1 MASHA
6 AATGPSPA
14 PSDVPQGASRA
25 SQTAAEPVA
34 MTHRQIMEALTG
46 LLAAFFTAIL
56 SSTIVANALPT
67 IMSELKGTQTDFA
80 WVITAALLANAATT
94 PIWGKLADL
103 FNKKVLVQLSIV
115 IFVAGSVMA
124 GLSETIPL
132 LLTARVIQGIAMG
145 GLTALAQAIIGSM
158 IPPRDRGK
166 YSGYMGGVMA
176 VGTAGGPLLGGFI
189 VDSPLGWRWTFFVCV
204 PLAVVALILLQVTL
218 KIQHVKRPAKID
230 WLGSIL
236 LTSGVS
242 LLLIWVSF
250 AGNPDYYDWW
260 SWQTVAM
267 VGGGVVL
274 LGLLVL
280 VESKVA
286 QPIIPL
292 KIISERTT
300 ALAILASVAVGV
312 GMFGS
317 STFLGQYFQV
327 ARGATP
333 TEAGLLTL
341 PMIAGNLIGSVASG
355 MLISRTGKW
364 KRYLVAGAILLIGGL
379 GLAGTM
385 DHTTDL
391 WMTGIYT
398 AILGV
403 GLGLLMQNL
412 VLAVQNTV
420 QAKDIGTASASVA
433 FFRSV
438 GGAIG
443 VSVLGAVLGNRVKE
457 LVVEGLASA
466 GIQVPAGSAG
476 ASMDLKDMPAP
487 IRDIMRAAY
496 GDAIAEV
503 FLISAVV
510 GLVALVAILFIKERP
525 LRRTVDVRP
534 EPAEL
539 AGDAPDAGMA
549 AMAGA
554 TAPALGNTGYTRTTG
569 NDAAEAAPLRRNR
582 HRGPGPGIH
591 RGAQPGAR
599 RIPLPGCRPPAD
611 PDLGGRGPAR
621 GRRRRTC
628 AAPDPAAARGA
639 AAAAGGRA
647 ARRARAGR
655 RAACDRRRTGPGCRG
670 AHGPAPAARQAAQD
684 AARGCRLHRHPR
696 PAPDRVAPAHSTGPQ
711 RLRGRPEGRLRG
723 LRAARRLRG
732 RPQRPP
738 PKYTVWMIFSSRVP
752 PGRGIS

>member
-1 MASHA
+1 MATAAPQHPQAVDA
-6 AATGPSPA
+6 AAKAAA
-14 PSDVPQGASRA
+14 P
-25 SQTAAEPVA
+25 

-103 FNKKVLVQLSIV
+103 FDKKLLVQLSII

-166 YSGYMGGVMA
+166 YSGYMGAVMA

-204 PLAVVALILLQVTL
+204 PLAVVALILLQITL
-218 KIQHVKRPAKID
+218 KIEHIKRPAKID

-250 AGNPDYYDWW
+250 AGNPEYYDWV
-260 SWQTVAM
+260 SWQSALM
-267 VGGGVVL
+267 VGGGVAL
-274 LGLLVL
+274 LALLVF
-280 VESKVA
+280 VETKVA

-300 ALAILASVAVGV
+300 ALAIVASVAVGIA
-312 GMFGS
+312 MFGS

-355 MLISRTGKW
+355 ILISRFGKW
-364 KRYLVAGAILLIGGL
+364 KRFLIAGSVLLIGGL
-379 GLAGTM
+379 AFAGTM
-385 DHTTDL
+385 DHTTEL
-391 WMTGIYT
+391 WIVAIYT
-398 AILGV
+398 GV
-403 GLGLLMQNL
+403 FGLGLGMLMQNL

-443 VSVLGAVLGNRVKE
+443 VSVLGAIMSNHVKD
-457 LVVEGLASA
+457 LAVEGMAAA
-466 GIQVPAGSAG
+466 GIPVQGGASG
-476 ASMDLKDMPAP
+476 ASMDLADMPAP
-487 IRDIMRAAY
+487 IADIMRAAY
-496 GDAIAEV
+496 GDATAQI
-503 FLISAVV
+503 FLISAIISV
-510 GLVALVAILFIKERP
+510 VALLAVLFIKERP
-525 LRRTVDVRP
+525 LRRTVDAAPEKELVATASGEAGMSLDTASMDAVKAGDRVKTDDAASPVGARRPLPGTGREVRP
-534 EPAEL
+534 EDSGSDLDLEFARILTQERPSATADVKEVQEQLTRTQYVLAEQQLQLSRANVELQARLRDQQTIAEQQTRTAEEL
-539 AGDAPDAGMA
+539 AAIRKELKRERRQQERMA
-549 AMAGA
+549 LLLLQGV
-554 TAPALGNTGYTRTTG
+554 
-569 NDAAEAAPLRRNR
+569 E
-582 HRGPGPGIH
+582 
-591 RGAQPGAR
+591 
-599 RIPLPGCRPPAD
+599 
-611 PDLGGRGPAR
+611 
-621 GRRRRTC
+621 
-628 AAPDPAAARGA
+628 
-639 AAAAGGRA
+639 
-647 ARRARAGR
+647 
-655 RAACDRRRTGPGCRG
+655 
-670 AHGPAPAARQAAQD
+670 ARQEHGKHA
-684 AARGCRLHRHPR
+684 G
-696 PAPDRVAPAHSTGPQ
+696 
-711 RLRGRPEGRLRG
+711 
-723 LRAARRLRG
+723 
-732 RPQRPP
+732 
-738 PKYTVWMIFSSRVP
+738 
-752 PGRGIS
+752 

>member
-6 AATGPSPA
+6 AATGTA
-14 PSDVPQGASRA
+14 PSRA
-25 SQTAAEPVA
+25 SAHQPQAA

-103 FNKKVLVQLSIV
+103 FDKKLLVQLSIV

-132 LLTARVIQGIAMG
+132 LLTARVVQGIAMG

-166 YSGYMGGVMA
+166 YSGYMGAVMA

-204 PLAVVALILLQVTL
+204 PLAVVALILLQITL
-218 KIQHVKRPAKID
+218 KIPHIKRPAKID

-260 SWQTVAM
+260 SWQSGLM
-267 VGGGVVL
+267 VGGGVL
-274 LGLLVL
+274 LLALLVF

-312 GMFGS
+312 AMFGS

-327 ARGATP
+327 ARGASP

-341 PMIAGNLIGSVASG
+341 PMIAGNLTGSVVSG
-355 MLISRTGKW
+355 LLISRTGMW
-364 KRYLVAGAILLIGGL
+364 KRYLIAGSILLIGGL
-379 GLAGTM
+379 GLGGTM
-385 DHTTDL
+385 DHTTEL
-391 WMTGIYT
+391 WQAGIFT
-398 AILGV
+398 AVL
-403 GLGLLMQNL
+403 GLGLGMLMQNL

-420 QAKDIGTASASVA
+420 SARDIGTASASVA

-443 VSVLGAVLGNRVKE
+443 VSVLGAILGNRVKE
-457 LVVEGLASA
+457 LAAQGFAEA
-466 GIQVPAGSAG
+466 GIRVNGGSSG
-476 ASMDLKDMPAP
+476 ASLDLADMPAP
-487 IRDIMRAAY
+487 VRDIMRAAY
-496 GDAIAEV
+496 GDATAEI
-503 FLISAVV
+503 FLIAAGIAVV
-510 GLVALVAILFIKERP
+510 ALIAVLFIKEQP
-525 LRRTVDVRP
+525 LRRTVDIRP
-534 EPAEL
+534 ETAGSDQAVPAGGAVTVEGAFPSNGAVPADDDLDREFVEVLNRQLADEATNLGNPRL
-539 AGDAPDAGMA
+539 AGPRGSGRPA
-549 AMAGA
+549 AVPELRPLDEPPARARTMLADMRTKPEDMVPLIQETQKLLAEQQLQLA
-554 TAPALGNTGYTRTTG
+554 TALNSVVQQAEQQRII
-569 NDAAEAAPLRRNR
+569 AAEQARVSEQLTSLRKQLAKERKLQR
-582 HRGPGPGIH
+582 
-591 RGAQPGAR
+591 
-599 RIPLPGCRPPAD
+599 
-611 PDLGGRGPAR
+611 
-621 GRRRRTC
+621 
-628 AAPDPAAARGA
+628 AAAHYIA
-639 AAAAGGRA
+639 S
-647 ARRARAGR
+647 
-655 RAACDRRRTGPGCRG
+655 
-670 AHGPAPAARQAAQD
+670 HGKR
-684 AARGCRLHRHPR
+684 
-696 PAPDRVAPAHSTGPQ
+696 
-711 RLRGRPEGRLRG
+711 
-723 LRAARRLRG
+723 
-732 RPQRPP
+732 
-738 PKYTVWMIFSSRVP
+738 SSE
-752 PGRGIS
+752 

>member
-6 AATGPSPA
+6 TATGPSRAMSTTPQQSSPSSAQAPQPA
-14 PSDVPQGASRA
+14 MS
-25 SQTAAEPVA
+25 
-34 MTHRQIMEALTG
+34 HRQIMEALTG
-46 LLAAFFTAIL
+46 LLAAFFTAII

-103 FNKKVLVQLSIV
+103 FDKKLLVQLSIV

-132 LLTARVIQGIAMG
+132 LLTARVIQGVAMG
-145 GLTALAQAIIGSM
+145 GLTALAQAIIGSI

-204 PLAVVALILLQVTL
+204 PLAVIALILLQITL
-218 KIQHVKRPAKID
+218 KLPHVKRHAKID

-250 AGNPDYYDWW
+250 AGNPEYYDWW
-260 SWQTVAM
+260 SWQTAAM
-267 VGGGVVL
+267 VGGGVL
-274 LGLLVL
+274 LLALLVV
-280 VESKVA
+280 VESRVE
-286 QPIIPL
+286 QPVIPL

-317 STFLGQYFQV
+317 SAFLGQYFQV

-341 PMIAGNLIGSVASG
+341 PMIAGNLIGSVLSG
-355 MLISRTGKW
+355 QLISRTGKW
-364 KRYLVAGAILLIGGL
+364 KRYLVAGSILLIGGL
-379 GLAGTM
+379 GLAGSI
-385 DHTTDL
+385 DHTTEL
-391 WMTGIYT
+391 WLTGLYT
-398 AILGV
+398 AILGL

-420 QAKDIGTASASVA
+420 RATDIGTASASVA

-443 VSVLGAVLGNRVKE
+443 VSVLGAVLANRVKE
-457 LVVEGLASA
+457 LAAEGLAAA
-466 GIQVPAGSAG
+466 GIPAAGGSAG
-476 ASMDLKDMPAP
+476 ASMDLQDMPAP

-496 GDAIAEV
+496 GDATAEI

-510 GLVALVAILFIKERP
+510 GIIALVAILFIKEQP
-525 LRRTVDVRP
+525 LRRTVDIVP
-534 EPAEL
+534 
-539 AGDAPDAGMA
+539 
-549 AMAGA
+549 GA
-554 TAPALGNTGYTRTTG
+554 APAASGSPSPARNGDGGL
-569 NDAAEAAPLRRNR
+569 APAGGSGVVDLDREFIEVLSRQR
-582 HRGPGPGIH
+582 AHESRFPD
-591 RGAQPGAR
+591 GAR
-599 RIPLPGCRPPAD
+599 RERTMVADRRSESDDVVPLLVQTQLLLAEQQLQLAEALRAVHEQTAEQREIAAEQSRISGE
-611 PDLGGRGPAR
+611 LTTL
-621 GRRRRTC
+621 RRRLAKERKLQR
-628 AAPDPAAARGA
+628 AAADYIA
-639 AAAAGGRA
+639 THGR
-647 ARRARAGR
+647 
-655 RAACDRRRTGPGCRG
+655 
-670 AHGPAPAARQAAQD
+670 
-684 AARGCRLHRHPR
+684 HR
-696 PAPDRVAPAHSTGPQ
+696 S
-711 RLRGRPEGRLRG
+711 E
-723 LRAARRLRG
+723 
-732 RPQRPP
+732 
-738 PKYTVWMIFSSRVP
+738 
-752 PGRGIS
+752 

>member
-1 MASHA
+1 MANVTA
-6 AATGPSPA
+6 AADQEQERQRQRSAKQESRQSKRHEPGA
-14 PSDVPQGASRA
+14 P
-25 SQTAAEPVA
+25 
-34 MTHRQIMEALTG
+34 MNHRQIMEALTG

-204 PLAVVALILLQVTL
+204 PLAVVALILL
-218 KIQHVKRPAKID
+218 
-230 WLGSIL
+230 
-236 LTSGVS
+236 
-242 LLLIWVSF
+242 LIWVSF

-267 VGGGVVL
+267 VGGGIVL

-364 KRYLVAGAILLIGGL
+364 KRFLIGGTVLLIGGL
-379 GLAGTM
+379 GLAGSM

-496 GDAIAEV
+496 GDAIAAV

-554 TAPALGNTGYTRTTG
+554 TAPAPGNTGYTGTTG
-569 NDAAEAAPLRRNR
+569 NDAVGAAP
-582 HRGPGPGIH
+582 
-591 RGAQPGAR
+591 
-599 RIPLPGCRPPAD
+599 
-611 PDLGGRGPAR
+611 
-621 GRRRRTC
+621 
-628 AAPDPAAARGA
+628 
-639 AAAAGGRA
+639 
-647 ARRARAGR
+647 
-655 RAACDRRRTGPGCRG
+655 
-670 AHGPAPAARQAAQD
+670 
-684 AARGCRLHRHPR
+684 
-696 PAPDRVAPAHSTGPQ
+696 S
-711 RLRGRPEGRLRG
+711 
-723 LRAARRLRG
+723 
-732 RPQRPP
+732 
-738 PKYTVWMIFSSRVP
+738 
-752 PGRGIS
+752 

>member
-1 MASHA
+1 MDKKP
-6 AATGPSPA
+6 GA
-14 PSDVPQGASRA
+14 PRA
-25 SQTAAEPVA
+25 SQPAGEPTE

-260 SWQTVAM
+260 SWQTVVM
-267 VGGGVVL
+267 VGGGVAL
-274 LGLLVL
+274 LALLVL

-292 KIISERTT
+292 NIISERTT

-317 STFLGQYFQV
+317 STFLGQYYQV
-327 ARGATP
+327 ARGASP

-355 MLISRTGKW
+355 LLISRTGKW
-364 KRYLVAGAILLIGGL
+364 KRYLVAGAVLLIGGL
-379 GLAGTM
+379 GMAGSM
-385 DHTTDL
+385 DHTTEL

-433 FFRSV
+433 FFRAV

-443 VSVLGAVLGNRVKE
+443 VSVLGAVLANRVKA
-457 LVVEGLASA
+457 LVIEKLAASGA
-466 GIQVPAGSAG
+466 QAPAGSSA
-476 ASMDLKDMPAP
+476 ATMDLNDMPAP
-487 IRDIMRAAY
+487 LREIMRAAY

-503 FLISAVV
+503 FLISAIV
-510 GLVALVAILFIKERP
+510 GLVALVAVLLIKERP
-525 LRRTVDVRP
+525 LRRTVDIRP
-534 EPAEL
+534 EPAENGGNL
-539 AGDAPDAGMA
+539 AFETTPAAGRVPASSAGTAGVGAATAAPSAAGTGVSSGTGTVDLDLEFLEVLSRQHAESHGPDAA
-549 AMAGA
+549 
-554 TAPALGNTGYTRTTG
+554 R
-569 NDAAEAAPLRRNR
+569 AEAGVSS
-582 HRGPGPGIH
+582 GPGESDGH
-591 RGAQPGAR
+591 RAVEREGAR
-599 RIPLPGCRPPAD
+599 QRSRTLVAADRPDVAD
-611 PDLGGRGPAR
+611 VVPVLLQTQQLLAQQQLQLV
-621 GRRRRTC
+621 
-628 AAPDPAAARGA
+628 AAI
-639 AAAAGGRA
+639 RA
-647 ARRARAGR
+647 VNE
-655 RAACDRRRTGPGCRG
+655 
-670 AHGPAPAARQAAQD
+670 QAAQQREI
-684 AARGCRLHRHPR
+684 AAQQACTAEELTALGRQL
-696 PAPDRVAPAHSTGPQ
+696 AKQ
-711 RLRGRPEGRLRG
+711 RKLQ
-723 LRAARRLRG
+723 RAAADYLATHG
-732 RPQRPP
+732 RHR
-738 PKYTVWMIFSSRVP
+738 TE
-752 PGRGIS
+752 

>member
-6 AATGPSPA
+6 TATGPSRAQSKTPPQSSPQPSAPA
-14 PSDVPQGASRA
+14 PQ
-25 SQTAAEPVA
+25 AA
-34 MTHRQIMEALTG
+34 MSHRQIMEALTG
-46 LLAAFFTAIL
+46 LLAAFFTAII

-103 FNKKVLVQLSIV
+103 FDKKVLVQLSIV

-132 LLTARVIQGIAMG
+132 LLTARVIQGVAMG
-145 GLTALAQAIIGSM
+145 GLTALAQAIIGSI

-204 PLAVVALILLQVTL
+204 PLAVIALILLQITL
-218 KIQHVKRPAKID
+218 KLPHVKRHAKID

-260 SWQTVAM
+260 SWQTAAM
-267 VGGGVVL
+267 VGGGVL
-274 LGLLVL
+274 LLALLVV
-280 VESKVA
+280 VESRVE

-317 STFLGQYFQV
+317 SAFLGQYFQV

-341 PMIAGNLIGSVASG
+341 PMIAGNLIGSVLSG
-355 MLISRTGKW
+355 QLISRTGKW
-364 KRYLVAGAILLIGGL
+364 KRYLIAGSVLLIGGL
-379 GLAGTM
+379 GLAGTI
-385 DHTTDL
+385 DHTTEL
-391 WMTGIYT
+391 WLTGLYT
-398 AILGV
+398 AVLGL

-420 QAKDIGTASASVA
+420 RATDIGTASASVA

-443 VSVLGAVLGNRVKE
+443 VSVLGAVLANRVKE
-457 LVVEGLASA
+457 LAAEGLAAA
-466 GIQVPAGSAG
+466 GIPVTGGSAG
-476 ASMDLKDMPAP
+476 ASMDLQDMPAP

-496 GDAIAEV
+496 GDATAEI
-503 FLISAVV
+503 FLISAAI
-510 GLVALVAILFIKERP
+510 GIIALVAILFIKEQP
-525 LRRTVDVRP
+525 LRRTVDIV
-534 EPAEL
+534 PA
-539 AGDAPDAGMA
+539 
-549 AMAGA
+549 A
-554 TAPALGNTGYTRTTG
+554 TA
-569 NDAAEAAPLRRNR
+569 
-582 HRGPGPGIH
+582 
-591 RGAQPGAR
+591 
-599 RIPLPGCRPPAD
+599 
-611 PDLGGRGPAR
+611 
-621 GRRRRTC
+621 
-628 AAPDPAAARGA
+628 
-639 AAAAGGRA
+639 AGTEG
-647 ARRARAGR
+647 
-655 RAACDRRRTGPGCRG
+655 TN
-670 AHGPAPAARQAAQD
+670 APAAGAEPGTAGGSGIVDLDREFIEVLSRQRAHESRFPD
-684 AARGCRLHRHPR
+684 AARMDRDAAGDEHGARGGDTPAAGREGSRARSRTMVADPR
-696 PAPDRVAPAHSTGPQ
+696 PEAADVVPLLLQTQQLLAEQQLQLAEALQAVHEQSAEQ
-711 RLRGRPEGRLRG
+711 REIAAEQSRISEQLTTLRRQLAKERKLQ
-723 LRAARRLRG
+723 RAAADYIATHG
-732 RPQRPP
+732 RQRNE
-738 PKYTVWMIFSSRVP
+738 
-752 PGRGIS
+752 

>member
-1 MASHA
+1 MA
-6 AATGPSPA
+6 TPA
-14 PSDVPQGASRA
+14 VQNSQAVDASVSRA
-25 SQTAAEPVA
+25 SEP

-103 FNKKVLVQLSIV
+103 FDKKLLVQLSII

-132 LLTARVIQGIAMG
+132 LLTARVIQGVAMG

-166 YSGYMGGVMA
+166 YSGYMGAVMA

-218 KIQHVKRPAKID
+218 KIQHIKRPAKID

-250 AGNPDYYDWW
+250 AGNPDYYDWF
-260 SWQTVAM
+260 SWQSALM
-267 VGGGVVL
+267 VGGGVAL
-274 LGLLVL
+274 LALLVL
-280 VESKVA
+280 VETKVPE
-286 QPIIPL
+286 PIIPL

-300 ALAILASVAVGV
+300 ALAIVASVAVGIA
-312 GMFGS
+312 MFGS

-355 MLISRTGKW
+355 ILISRFGKW
-364 KRYLVAGAILLIGGL
+364 KRFLIAGSVLLIGGL
-379 GLAGTM
+379 AFAGTM
-385 DHTTDL
+385 DHTTEL
-391 WMTGIYT
+391 WIVAIYT
-398 AILGV
+398 GV
-403 GLGLLMQNL
+403 FGLGLGMLMQNL

-443 VSVLGAVLGNRVKE
+443 VSVLGAIMSNHVKD
-457 LVVEGLASA
+457 LAVEGMAAA
-466 GIQVPAGSAG
+466 GIPAQGGASG
-476 ASMDLKDMPAP
+476 ASMDLADMPAP
-487 IRDIMRAAY
+487 IAGIMRAAY
-496 GDAIAEV
+496 GDATAQI
-503 FLISAVV
+503 FLISAIISV
-510 GLVALVAILFIKERP
+510 VALLAVLFIKERP
-525 LRRTVDVRP
+525 LRRTVDAAP
-534 EPAEL
+534 EKEL
-539 AGDAPDAGMA
+539 MATASGDAGMSLD
-549 AMAGA
+549 
-554 TAPALGNTGYTRTTG
+554 TASM
-569 NDAAEAAPLRRNR
+569 DAVKASD
-582 HRGPGPGIH
+582 G
-591 RGAQPGAR
+591 
-599 RIPLPGCRPPAD
+599 
-611 PDLGGRGPAR
+611 
-621 GRRRRTC
+621 
-628 AAPDPAAARGA
+628 
-639 AAAAGGRA
+639 
-647 ARRARAGR
+647 
-655 RAACDRRRTGPGCRG
+655 G
-670 AHGPAPAARQAAQD
+670 AHGLGADAAVPRGFRQFSGAARQVPV
-684 AARGCRLHRHPR
+684 GER
-696 PAPDRVAPAHSTGPQ
+696 PASNAESGSDLDLEFARILTQERPQ
-711 RLRGRPEGRLRG
+711 GTADVKEVQEQLSRTQYVLAEQQLQLSRANVELQARLREQQTIAEQQAHTAEEL
-723 LRAARRLRG
+723 AAIRKELKRERRQQERMALLLLQGVEARSDHG
-732 RPQRPP
+732 
-738 PKYTVWMIFSSRVP
+738 KHA
-752 PGRGIS
+752 G

>member
-1 MASHA
+1 MTEIDTSYEQRLVDSLRARDESAFAELVDRHTPMMLRVARGYVASAEVAEDVVQETWIAVLQGIDRFEGRSTLRTWLFRILVNIAKKRGVRDRHDSDAELAAFTGSPTVDPGRFLPRTRQKPYGNSPNPSNIQPGQRRPDPAPRTTRSRSMASLA
-6 AATGPSPA
+6 APASPSTQQKLPPSPPPLPRSGSA
-14 PSDVPQGASRA
+14 PDPQ
-25 SQTAAEPVA
+25 PA
-34 MTHRQIMEALTG
+34 MSHRQIMEALTG

-103 FNKKVLVQLSIV
+103 FDKKLLVQLSIV
-115 IFVAGSVMA
+115 VFVAGSVMA

-132 LLTARVIQGIAMG
+132 LLTARVIQGVAMG

-204 PLAVVALILLQVTL
+204 PLAVVALILLQITL
-218 KIQHVKRPAKID
+218 KIPHVKRPAKID

-260 SWQTVAM
+260 SWQSGLM
-267 VGGGVVL
+267 VGGGVL
-274 LGLLVL
+274 LLALLVL
-280 VESKVA
+280 VESKVE

-312 GMFGS
+312 AMFGS

-341 PMIAGNLIGSVASG
+341 PMIAGNLIGSVVSG
-355 MLISRTGKW
+355 QLISRTGKW
-364 KRYLVAGAILLIGGL
+364 KRYLVAGSILLIAGL
-379 GLAGTM
+379 GLAGTV
-385 DHTTDL
+385 DHTTEL
-391 WMTGIYT
+391 WLTGIYT
-398 AILGV
+398 AVL
-403 GLGLLMQNL
+403 GLGLGMLMQNL

-420 QAKDIGTASASVA
+420 KATDIGTASASVA

-443 VSVLGAVLGNRVKE
+443 VSVLGAVLGSRVTQ
-457 LVVEGLASA
+457 LANEGLAA
-466 GIQVPAGSAG
+466 ANIPVQGDGTG
-476 ASMDLKDMPAP
+476 ASMDLVDLPEP

-496 GDAIAEV
+496 GDATAQV
-503 FLISAVV
+503 FLISAVIA
-510 GLVALVAILFIKERP
+510 LAALVAVLLIREKP
-525 LRRTVDVRP
+525 LRRTVDIRP
-534 EPAEL
+534 EAE
-539 AGDAPDAGMA
+539 
-549 AMAGA
+549 
-554 TAPALGNTGYTRTTG
+554 TR
-569 NDAAEAAPLRRNR
+569 R
-582 HRGPGPGIH
+582 
-591 RGAQPGAR
+591 
-599 RIPLPGCRPPAD
+599 
-611 PDLGGRGPAR
+611 
-621 GRRRRTC
+621 
-628 AAPDPAAARGA
+628 
-639 AAAAGGRA
+639 
-647 ARRARAGR
+647 
-655 RAACDRRRTGPGCRG
+655 
-670 AHGPAPAARQAAQD
+670 
-684 AARGCRLHRHPR
+684 
-696 PAPDRVAPAHSTGPQ
+696 
-711 RLRGRPEGRLRG
+711 
-723 LRAARRLRG
+723 
-732 RPQRPP
+732 
-738 PKYTVWMIFSSRVP
+738 
-752 PGRGIS
+752 

>member
-1 MASHA
+1 MS
-6 AATGPSPA
+6 
-14 PSDVPQGASRA
+14 
-25 SQTAAEPVA
+25 
-34 MTHRQIMEALTG
+34 HRQIMEALTG

-103 FNKKVLVQLSIV
+103 FDKKLLVQISIV
-115 IFVAGSVMA
+115 VFVAGSVMA

-132 LLTARVIQGIAMG
+132 LLTARVIQGVAMG

-204 PLAVVALILLQVTL
+204 PLAVVALILLQITL
-218 KIQHVKRPAKID
+218 KIPHIKRPAKID

-260 SWQTVAM
+260 SWQSALM
-267 VGGGVVL
+267 VGGGVL
-274 LGLLVL
+274 LLALLVL
-280 VESKVA
+280 VESKVE

-312 GMFGS
+312 AMFGS

-341 PMIAGNLIGSVASG
+341 PMIAGNLIGSVVSG
-355 MLISRTGKW
+355 QLISRTGKW
-364 KRYLVAGAILLIGGL
+364 KRYLVAGSALLIIGL
-379 GLAGTM
+379 GLAGTV
-385 DHTTDL
+385 DHTTEL
-391 WMTGIYT
+391 WLTGVYT
-398 AILGV
+398 AILGL
-403 GLGLLMQNL
+403 GLGMVMQNL

-420 QAKDIGTASASVA
+420 KATDIGTASASVA

-443 VSVLGAVLGNRVKE
+443 VSVLGAILGTRVTQ
-457 LVVEGLASA
+457 LANEGLAA
-466 GIQVPAGSAG
+466 ANIPVQGGGG
-476 ASMDLKDMPAP
+476 ASMDLVDLPEP
-487 IRDIMRAAY
+487 VREIMRAAY
-496 GDAIAEV
+496 GDATAQI
-503 FLISAVV
+503 FLISAIIGV
-510 GLVALVAILFIKERP
+510 VALVAVLFIKEKP
-525 LRRTVDVRP
+525 LRRTVDIRP
-534 EPAEL
+534 EADTAEPPASAAAARTASVPEL
-539 AGDAPDAGMA
+539 QTPARTTAVPAVRTTAAPAARTTAVPAPAAPAPDADVDDID
-549 AMAGA
+549 
-554 TAPALGNTGYTRTTG
+554 R
-569 NDAAEAAPLRRNR
+569 EFVEVLRRQRNSEA
-582 HRGPGPGIH
+582 GS
-591 RGAQPGAR
+591 
-599 RIPLPGCRPPAD
+599 
-611 PDLGGRGPAR
+611 
-621 GRRRRTC
+621 
-628 AAPDPAAARGA
+628 A
-639 AAAAGGRA
+639 AAAAEMVPMIQETQKLLAEQQLQLSAALSAVHQQAAVQQEIAAEQAKAASMLKAIAKELGKERKLQKAAAHYLAVGGK
-647 ARRARAGR
+647 
-655 RAACDRRRTGPGCRG
+655 
-670 AHGPAPAARQAAQD
+670 HQGPADGTQVD
-684 AARGCRLHRHPR
+684 
-696 PAPDRVAPAHSTGPQ
+696 
-711 RLRGRPEGRLRG
+711 
-723 LRAARRLRG
+723 
-732 RPQRPP
+732 
-738 PKYTVWMIFSSRVP
+738 
-752 PGRGIS
+752 

>member
-6 AATGPSPA
+6 TATGPSRALSTASPQSSAGA
-14 PSDVPQGASRA
+14 PQA
-25 SQTAAEPVA
+25 A

-46 LLAAFFTAIL
+46 LLAAFFTAII

-103 FNKKVLVQLSIV
+103 FNKKLLVQLSIV

-145 GLTALAQAIIGSM
+145 GLTALAQAIIGSI

-204 PLAVVALILLQVTL
+204 PLAIVALILLQITL
-218 KIQHVKRPAKID
+218 KLPHVKRPAKID

-250 AGNPDYYDWW
+250 AGNPDYYDWL
-260 SWQTVAM
+260 SWQTAAM
-267 VGGGVVL
+267 VGGGVL
-274 LGLLVL
+274 LLALLVV
-280 VESKVA
+280 VESRVE

-317 STFLGQYFQV
+317 SAFLGQYFQV

-341 PMIAGNLIGSVASG
+341 PMIAGNLIGSVLSG
-355 MLISRTGKW
+355 QLISRTGKW
-364 KRYLVAGAILLIGGL
+364 KRYLVAGSILLIGGL
-379 GLAGTM
+379 GLAGTI
-385 DHTTDL
+385 DHTTEL
-391 WMTGIYT
+391 WLTGVYT
-398 AILGV
+398 AVLGL

-420 QAKDIGTASASVA
+420 RATDIGTASASVA

-443 VSVLGAVLGNRVKE
+443 VSVLGAVLANRVKE
-457 LVVEGLASA
+457 LAAEGLAAA
-466 GIQVPAGSAG
+466 GIPVTGGSTG
-476 ASMDLKDMPAP
+476 ARMDLQDMPAP

-496 GDAIAEV
+496 GDATAEI
-503 FLISAVV
+503 FLISAVI
-510 GLVALVAILFIKERP
+510 GIIALVAVLCIKEKP
-525 LRRTVDVRP
+525 LRRTVDIVP
-534 EPAEL
+534 EPAAANDAGPATADGSAVPAAGSGVVDLDREFIEVLSRQRAHESRFPEAAREDRRAVREEHWNGDGDTRAAGREGTRARSRTLVADSRPEAADVVPLLLQTQQLLAEQQLQLAEALRAVHEQSAEQREIAAGQGRISEEL
-539 AGDAPDAGMA
+539 A
-549 AMAGA
+549 
-554 TAPALGNTGYTRTTG
+554 T
-569 NDAAEAAPLRRNR
+569 LRRQLAKER
-582 HRGPGPGIH
+582 KLQR
-591 RGAQPGAR
+591 
-599 RIPLPGCRPPAD
+599 
-611 PDLGGRGPAR
+611 
-621 GRRRRTC
+621 
-628 AAPDPAAARGA
+628 AAADYIA
-639 AAAAGGRA
+639 THGRH
-647 ARRARAGR
+647 
-655 RAACDRRRTGPGCRG
+655 T
-670 AHGPAPAARQAAQD
+670 
-684 AARGCRLHRHPR
+684 
-696 PAPDRVAPAHSTGPQ
+696 S
-711 RLRGRPEGRLRG
+711 E
-723 LRAARRLRG
+723 
-732 RPQRPP
+732 
-738 PKYTVWMIFSSRVP
+738 
-752 PGRGIS
+752 

>member
-6 AATGPSPA
+6 AATGPETAPLKTAPLNAQSEIPQRAPRAPQAAAAPA
-14 PSDVPQGASRA
+14 
-25 SQTAAEPVA
+25 A

-260 SWQTVAM
+260 SWQSVAM
-267 VGGGVVL
+267 VGGGVLL

-280 VESKVA
+280 VESRVA

-292 KIISERTT
+292 NIIRERTT

-364 KRYLVAGAILLIGGL
+364 KRYLIAGAIALIGGL
-379 GLAGTM
+379 GLAGSM

-391 WMTGIYT
+391 WLTGIYT

-503 FLISAVV
+503 FLISAII

-534 EPAEL
+534 EPAEH
-539 AGDAPDAGMA
+539 AGDAG
-549 AMAGA
+549 
-554 TAPALGNTGYTRTTG
+554 
-569 NDAAEAAPLRRNR
+569 DAAADAAV
-582 HRGPGPGIH
+582 
-591 RGAQPGAR
+591 
-599 RIPLPGCRPPAD
+599 
-611 PDLGGRGPAR
+611 
-621 GRRRRTC
+621 
-628 AAPDPAAARGA
+628 
-639 AAAAGGRA
+639 AAAGGAAATALGDPLRNSPDDAAKAASTAGGTGIVDLDREFIEVLSRERA
-647 ARRARAGR
+647 ESRFP
-655 RAACDRRRTGPGCRG
+655 D
-670 AHGPAPAARQAAQD
+670 AARQRARTLLADDRPEAADVLPVLLETQRLLAEQQLQLADALGAVYEQAAQQRAI
-684 AARGCRLHRHPR
+684 AAEQARVAEELRALHR
-696 PAPDRVAPAHSTGPQ
+696 ALAKQ
-711 RLRGRPEGRLRG
+711 RKMQ
-723 LRAARRLRG
+723 RAAAEYIATHG
-732 RPQRPP
+732 RHR
-738 PKYTVWMIFSSRVP
+738 TE
-752 PGRGIS
+752 

>member
-1 MASHA
+1 MATPAVQNTKAADASVSSAANKA
-6 AATGPSPA
+6 AAP
-14 PSDVPQGASRA
+14 
-25 SQTAAEPVA
+25 

-103 FNKKVLVQLSIV
+103 FDKKLLVQLSII

-132 LLTARVIQGIAMG
+132 LLTARVIQGVAMG

-166 YSGYMGGVMA
+166 YSGYMGAVMA

-218 KIQHVKRPAKID
+218 KIEHIKRPAKID

-250 AGNPDYYDWW
+250 AGNPDYYDWF
-260 SWQTVAM
+260 SWQSALM
-267 VGGGVVL
+267 VGGGVAL
-274 LGLLVL
+274 LAVL
-280 VESKVA
+280 VFVETKVA

-300 ALAILASVAVGV
+300 ALAIVASVAVGIA
-312 GMFGS
+312 MFGS

-355 MLISRTGKW
+355 ILISRFGKW
-364 KRYLVAGAILLIGGL
+364 KRFLIAGSVLLIGGL
-379 GLAGTM
+379 AFAGTM
-385 DHTTDL
+385 DHTTEL
-391 WMTGIYT
+391 WIVAIYT
-398 AILGV
+398 GV
-403 GLGLLMQNL
+403 FGLGLGMLMQNL

-443 VSVLGAVLGNRVKE
+443 VSVLGAIMSTHVKD
-457 LVVEGLASA
+457 LAVEGMAAA
-466 GIQVPAGSAG
+466 GIPVQGGASG
-476 ASMDLKDMPAP
+476 ASMDLADMPAP
-487 IRDIMRAAY
+487 VAEIMRAAY
-496 GDAIAEV
+496 GDATAQI
-503 FLISAVV
+503 FLISAIISV
-510 GLVALVAILFIKERP
+510 VALLSVLFIKERP
-525 LRRTVDVRP
+525 LRRTVDAAP
-534 EPAEL
+534 EKEL
-539 AGDAPDAGMA
+539 IATASGDAGMSLD
-549 AMAGA
+549 
-554 TAPALGNTGYTRTTG
+554 TSSL
-569 NDAAEAAPLRRNR
+569 DAVKADDD
-582 HRGPGPGIH
+582 
-591 RGAQPGAR
+591 GAR
-599 RIPLPGCRPPAD
+599 RLGAHPPV
-611 PDLGGRGPAR
+611 PVGGRQGSAGDRQVPMGDRQVPNPESGSDLDLEFAR
-621 GRRRRTC
+621 ILTQERPHGTSDVKEVQEQLSRTQYVL
-628 AAPDPAAARGA
+628 AEQQLQLS
-639 AAAAGGRA
+639 RA
-647 ARRARAGR
+647 NVEL
-655 RAACDRRRTGPGCRG
+655 
-670 AHGPAPAARQAAQD
+670 QA
-684 AARGCRLHRHPR
+684 
-696 PAPDRVAPAHSTGPQ
+696 
-711 RLRGRPEGRLRG
+711 RLREQQTIAEQQAKTAEEL
-723 LRAARRLRG
+723 AAVRKELKRERRQQERMALLLLQGVEARSEHG
-732 RPQRPP
+732 
-738 PKYTVWMIFSSRVP
+738 KHA
-752 PGRGIS
+752 G

>member
-14 PSDVPQGASRA
+14 LSEIQPGAPRA
-25 SQTAAEPVA
+25 SQTAAEPAA

-103 FNKKVLVQLSIV
+103 FNKKILVQLSIV

-204 PLAVVALILLQVTL
+204 PLAVVALILLQITL

-260 SWQTVAM
+260 SWQSVAM
-267 VGGGVVL
+267 VGGGVLL

-280 VESKVA
+280 VESRVA

-364 KRYLVAGAILLIGGL
+364 KRYLIAGSILLVGGL
-379 GLAGTM
+379 GLAGSM

-391 WMTGIYT
+391 WLTGIYT
-398 AILGV
+398 AILGI

-457 LVVEGLASA
+457 LVVEGLATA
-466 GIQVPAGSAG
+466 GIQVPAGSTG

-503 FLISAVV
+503 FLISAII

-525 LRRTVDVRP
+525 LRRTVDIRP
-534 EPAEL
+534 ESAEN
-539 AGDAPDAGMA
+539 AGDAA
-549 AMAGA
+549 A
-554 TAPALGNTGYTRTTG
+554 
-569 NDAAEAAPLRRNR
+569 DAAV
-582 HRGPGPGIH
+582 
-591 RGAQPGAR
+591 
-599 RIPLPGCRPPAD
+599 
-611 PDLGGRGPAR
+611 
-621 GRRRRTC
+621 
-628 AAPDPAAARGA
+628 
-639 AAAAGGRA
+639 AAAGGASATALGNALRNTPHDAVKVASSAAGTAAGTVAGSGIVDLDREFIEVLSRERAESRFPDA
-647 ARRARAGR
+647 ARREAGL
-655 RAACDRRRTGPGCRG
+655 ASD
-670 AHGPAPAARQAAQD
+670 PAARPGEAGAERAAEREGARQRARTLVADDRPEAADVVPVLLQTQQLLAEQQLQLADALRAVYDQAAEQRAI
-684 AARGCRLHRHPR
+684 AAEQ
-696 PAPDRVAPAHSTGPQ
+696 ARVAEELTALRRHLAKQ
-711 RLRGRPEGRLRG
+711 RKMQ
-723 LRAARRLRG
+723 RAAADYIATHG
-732 RPQRPP
+732 RHR
-738 PKYTVWMIFSSRVP
+738 TE
-752 PGRGIS
+752 

>member
-6 AATGPSPA
+6 AAPASTATRPASSPPA
-14 PSDVPQGASRA
+14 PVTPPPAG
-25 SQTAAEPVA
+25 EPGQV
-34 MTHRQIMEALTG
+34 MSHRQIMEALTG

-115 IFVAGSVMA
+115 VFVAGSVMA

-132 LLTARVIQGIAMG
+132 LLTARVIQGVAMG

-204 PLAVVALILLQVTL
+204 PLAVVALILLQITL
-218 KIQHVKRPAKID
+218 KVPHVRRPAKID

-260 SWQTVAM
+260 SWESAAM
-267 VGGGVVL
+267 VGGGVLL

-280 VESKVA
+280 VESKVQ

-312 GMFGS
+312 AMFGS

-341 PMIAGNLIGSVASG
+341 PMIAGNLIGSVVSG
-355 MLISRTGKW
+355 QLISRTGKW
-364 KRYLVAGAILLIGGL
+364 KRYLVAGSFLLIAGL
-379 GLAGTM
+379 GLTGTI
-385 DHTTDL
+385 DHTTEL
-391 WMTGIYT
+391 WGTGIYT
-398 AILGV
+398 AVL
-403 GLGLLMQNL
+403 GLGLGMVMQNL

-420 QAKDIGTASASVA
+420 KASDIGTASASVA

-443 VSVLGAVLGNRVKE
+443 VSVLGAILGSRVTQLAK
-457 LVVEGLASA
+457 EGLVAANIPVQGDAS
-466 GIQVPAGSAG
+466 G
-476 ASMDLKDMPAP
+476 ASMDLVDLPAP
-487 IRDIMRAAY
+487 IREIMRAAY
-496 GDAIAEV
+496 GDATAQI
-503 FLISAVV
+503 FLISAIIAV
-510 GLVALVAILFIKERP
+510 VALISVLFIKEKP
-525 LRRTVDVRP
+525 LRRTVDIRP
-534 EPAEL
+534 EA
-539 AGDAPDAGMA
+539 ASSPDA
-549 AMAGA
+549 
-554 TAPALGNTGYTRTTG
+554 
-569 NDAAEAAPLRRNR
+569 DAAGSGPSDVPEPLASAA
-582 HRGPGPGIH
+582 
-591 RGAQPGAR
+591 
-599 RIPLPGCRPPAD
+599 
-611 PDLGGRGPAR
+611 
-621 GRRRRTC
+621 
-628 AAPDPAAARGA
+628 
-639 AAAAGGRA
+639 
-647 ARRARAGR
+647 
-655 RAACDRRRTGPGCRG
+655 
-670 AHGPAPAARQAAQD
+670 APAARSA
-684 AARGCRLHRHPR
+684 
-696 PAPDRVAPAHSTGPQ
+696 
-711 RLRGRPEGRLRG
+711 GRPTTDPASTTDVDDIDREFVEVLRRQASNERRST
-723 LRAARRLRG
+723 LTSAEVVPLIMETQKLLAEQQLQLSAAMSAVHRQAEAQQVIADEQAKAASMLKAIAKELGKERKLQKAAAHYLAAG
-732 RPQRPP
+732 GKQHG
-738 PKYTVWMIFSSRVP
+738 TEDS
-752 PGRGIS
+752 GA

>member
-6 AATGPSPA
+6 TATGPSRALSTTPTPPPQHSA
-14 PSDVPQGASRA
+14 PQ
-25 SQTAAEPVA
+25 AA
-34 MTHRQIMEALTG
+34 MSHRQIMEALTG
-46 LLAAFFTAIL
+46 LLAAFFTAII

-103 FNKKVLVQLSIV
+103 FDKKVLVQLSIV

-132 LLTARVIQGIAMG
+132 LLTARVIQGVAMG
-145 GLTALAQAIIGSM
+145 GLTALAQAIIGSI

-204 PLAVVALILLQVTL
+204 PLAVIALILLQITL
-218 KIQHVKRPAKID
+218 KLPHVKRHAKID

-250 AGNPDYYDWW
+250 AGNPEYYDWW
-260 SWQTVAM
+260 SWQTAAM
-267 VGGGVVL
+267 VGGGVL
-274 LGLLVL
+274 LLALLVV
-280 VESKVA
+280 VESKVE

-317 STFLGQYFQV
+317 SAFLGQYFQV

-341 PMIAGNLIGSVASG
+341 PMIAGNLIGSVLSG
-355 MLISRTGKW
+355 QLISRTGKW
-364 KRYLVAGAILLIGGL
+364 KRYLVAGSILLIGGL
-379 GLAGTM
+379 GLAGTI
-385 DHTTDL
+385 DHTTEL
-391 WMTGIYT
+391 WLTGLYT
-398 AILGV
+398 AVLGL

-420 QAKDIGTASASVA
+420 RATDIGTASASVA

-443 VSVLGAVLGNRVKE
+443 VSVLGAVLANRVKE
-457 LVVEGLASA
+457 LATEGLAAA
-466 GIQVPAGSAG
+466 GIPAAGGSAG
-476 ASMDLKDMPAP
+476 ASMDLQDMPAP

-496 GDAIAEV
+496 GDATAEI
-503 FLISAVV
+503 FLISAVI
-510 GLVALVAILFIKERP
+510 GIIALVAVLCIKEQP
-525 LRRTVDVRP
+525 LRRTVDIVP
-534 EPAEL
+534 
-539 AGDAPDAGMA
+539 
-549 AMAGA
+549 
-554 TAPALGNTGYTRTTG
+554 
-569 NDAAEAAPLRRNR
+569 
-582 HRGPGPGIH
+582 
-591 RGAQPGAR
+591 
-599 RIPLPGCRPPAD
+599 
-611 PDLGGRGPAR
+611 
-621 GRRRRTC
+621 
-628 AAPDPAAARGA
+628 A
-639 AAAAGGRA
+639 AAAAGTEGGN
-647 ARRARAGR
+647 AGNGES
-655 RAACDRRRTGPGCRG
+655 AQATS
-670 AHGPAPAARQAAQD
+670 APAASADAGIVDLDREFIEVLSRQRAQESRFPD
-684 AARGCRLHRHPR
+684 AARQVRSAAREGHGLTDGRYPDGDVPSTEREGSRARSRTLVADPQPEASDVVPLLLQTQQLLAEQQLHL
-696 PAPDRVAPAHSTGPQ
+696 AEA
-711 RLRGRPEGRLRG
+711 
-723 LRAARRLRG
+723 LRAVHEQTAEQREIVAEQARISGELTTLRRQLAKERKLQRAAADYIATHG
-732 RPQRPP
+732 RHR
-738 PKYTVWMIFSSRVP
+738 SE
-752 PGRGIS
+752 

>member
-1 MASHA
+1 
-6 AATGPSPA
+6 
-14 PSDVPQGASRA
+14 
-25 SQTAAEPVA
+25 
-34 MTHRQIMEALTG
+34 
-46 LLAAFFTAIL
+46 
-56 SSTIVANALPT
+56 
-67 IMSELKGTQTDFA
+67 
-80 WVITAALLANAATT
+80 
-94 PIWGKLADL
+94 
-103 FNKKVLVQLSIV
+103 
-115 IFVAGSVMA
+115 
-124 GLSETIPL
+124 
-132 LLTARVIQGIAMG
+132 
-145 GLTALAQAIIGSM
+145 M

-189 VDSPLGWRWTFFVCV
+189 VDSALGWRWTFFVCV

-230 WLGSIL
+230 WLGSVL
-236 LTSGVS
+236 LTAGVS

-260 SWQTVAM
+260 SWQSVLM

-280 VESKVA
+280 VESRVA

-317 STFLGQYFQV
+317 STFLGQYYQV

-364 KRYLVAGAILLIGGL
+364 KRYLIAGAVLLIGGL
-379 GLAGTM
+379 GMAGTM

-391 WMTGIYT
+391 WLSGIYT
-398 AILGV
+398 AILGI

-443 VSVLGAVLGNRVKE
+443 VSVLGAVLGNRVKD
-457 LVVEGLASA
+457 LAVQGLADA

-476 ASMDLKDMPAP
+476 ASMDLKDMPAQ

-503 FLISAVV
+503 FLISAII
-510 GLVALVAILFIKERP
+510 GLVALAAILFIKERP
-525 LRRTVDVRP
+525 LRRTVDIRP
-534 EPAEL
+534 ESADN
-539 AGDAPDAGMA
+539 AGDPATA
-549 AMAGA
+549 AAAGA
-554 TAPALGNTGYTRTTG
+554 AAAGLGHTG
-569 NDAAEAAPLRRNR
+569 NDAVKAASPTTGTGIVDLDREFIEVLSRARTESRFPDAARREADRAADPDSRSGDAVGDRAAAGEATRQRARTLVSEGRPEAADVVPLLVQTQQLLAKQQLQLAEALRNVYEQAAEQRAVAAEQARIAEELTALRRQLAKQRKMQRSAAHYIATHGR
-582 HRGPGPGIH
+582 HRG
-591 RGAQPGAR
+591 
-599 RIPLPGCRPPAD
+599 
-611 PDLGGRGPAR
+611 
-621 GRRRRTC
+621 
-628 AAPDPAAARGA
+628 
-639 AAAAGGRA
+639 
-647 ARRARAGR
+647 
-655 RAACDRRRTGPGCRG
+655 
-670 AHGPAPAARQAAQD
+670 
-684 AARGCRLHRHPR
+684 
-696 PAPDRVAPAHSTGPQ
+696 
-711 RLRGRPEGRLRG
+711 E
-723 LRAARRLRG
+723 
-732 RPQRPP
+732 
-738 PKYTVWMIFSSRVP
+738 
-752 PGRGIS
+752 

>member
-1 MASHA
+1 MAKPSTQAPGAGQASASGA
-6 AATGPSPA
+6 AAP
-14 PSDVPQGASRA
+14 
-25 SQTAAEPVA
+25 

-67 IMSELKGTQTDFA
+67 IMSELHGTQTDFA

-103 FNKKVLVQLSIV
+103 FDKKLLVQLSII

-132 LLTARVIQGIAMG
+132 LLTARVIQGVAMG

-166 YSGYMGGVMA
+166 YSGYMGAVMA

-204 PLAVVALILLQVTL
+204 PLAVVALILLQITL
-218 KIQHVKRPAKID
+218 KIQHIKRPAKID

-250 AGNPDYYDWW
+250 AGDPEYYDWV
-260 SWQTVAM
+260 SWQSALM

-274 LGLLVL
+274 LALLVF
-280 VESKVA
+280 VEGKVQ

-300 ALAILASVAVGV
+300 ALAILASVSVGIA
-312 GMFGS
+312 MFGS

-355 MLISRTGKW
+355 ILISRFGKW
-364 KRYLVAGAILLIGGL
+364 KRFLIAGSVLLIGGL
-379 GLAGTM
+379 AFAGTM
-385 DHTTDL
+385 DHTTEL
-391 WMTGIYT
+391 WLVAIYT
-398 AILGV
+398 AV
-403 GLGLLMQNL
+403 FGLGLGMLMQNL

-420 QAKDIGTASASVA
+420 RATDIGTASASVA

-443 VSVLGAVLGNRVKE
+443 VSVLGAIMSNHVKD
-457 LVVEGLASA
+457 LAAEGLAAA
-466 GIQVPAGSAG
+466 GIPVQGDSSG
-476 ASMDLKDMPAP
+476 ASLDLADMPAP
-487 IRDIMRAAY
+487 IADIMRAAY
-496 GDAIAEV
+496 GDATAQI
-503 FLISAVV
+503 FLISAVISV
-510 GLVALVAILFIKERP
+510 VALIAVLLIKERP
-525 LRRTVDVRP
+525 LRRTVDAAP
-534 EPAEL
+534 EKEL
-539 AGDAPDAGMA
+539 IATASGDAGMSLDTA
-549 AMAGA
+549 SLDAVKPDDGTRLRSSGAGNA
-554 TAPALGNTGYTRTTG
+554 VGHGRSGKPMGERSAEDLDLEFARILTQERPNSQASNTDAKPADVKELQEQLSRTQYVLAEQQLQLSRANVELQARLREQQSLAEQQARTADELKA
-569 NDAAEAAPLRRNR
+569 LRRELKR
-582 HRGPGPGIH
+582 E
-591 RGAQPGAR
+591 R
-599 RIPLPGCRPPAD
+599 RQQERTALMLLQGVESRPD
-611 PDLGGRGPAR
+611 HGKH
-621 GRRRRTC
+621 
-628 AAPDPAAARGA
+628 
-639 AAAAGGRA
+639 AG
-647 ARRARAGR
+647 
-655 RAACDRRRTGPGCRG
+655 
-670 AHGPAPAARQAAQD
+670 
-684 AARGCRLHRHPR
+684 
-696 PAPDRVAPAHSTGPQ
+696 
-711 RLRGRPEGRLRG
+711 
-723 LRAARRLRG
+723 
-732 RPQRPP
+732 
-738 PKYTVWMIFSSRVP
+738 
-752 PGRGIS
+752 

>member
-1 MASHA
+1 
-6 AATGPSPA
+6 
-14 PSDVPQGASRA
+14 
-25 SQTAAEPVA
+25 

-124 GLSETIPL
+124 GLSQTIPL

-204 PLAVVALILLQVTL
+204 PLAVVALILLQITL
-218 KIQHVKRPAKID
+218 KIPHVKRPAKID
-230 WLGSIL
+230 WLGSVL

-280 VESKVA
+280 VESRVA

-341 PMIAGNLIGSVASG
+341 PMIAGNLAGSVISG

-364 KRYLVAGAILLIGGL
+364 KRYLIAGAVLLIGGL
-379 GLAGTM
+379 GLAGSM

-391 WMTGIYT
+391 WLTGIYT
-398 AILGV
+398 AILGI

-457 LVVEGLASA
+457 LVVDGLAAA

-503 FLISAVV
+503 FLISAIIGV
-510 GLVALVAILFIKERP
+510 VALVAILFIKEVP
-525 LRRTVDVRP
+525 LRRTVDIRP
-534 EPAEL
+534 EPAEQ
-539 AGDAPDAGMA
+539 AGEKA
-549 AMAGA
+549 A
-554 TAPALGNTGYTRTTG
+554 
-569 NDAAEAAPLRRNR
+569 DAAV
-582 HRGPGPGIH
+582 
-591 RGAQPGAR
+591 
-599 RIPLPGCRPPAD
+599 
-611 PDLGGRGPAR
+611 
-621 GRRRRTC
+621 
-628 AAPDPAAARGA
+628 
-639 AAAAGGRA
+639 AAAGGAAATALGASVRTTPGAAARA
-647 ARRARAGR
+647 AGSDAGTAGVDLDREFIEVLSRERAETRFPDGARQRARTLVAEDR
-655 RAACDRRRTGPGCRG
+655 PEAADVVPVLLQTQQLLAEQQLQLAEALRAVYEQAAKQRAVAAEQARVAEELTALRRQLAKQRKMQRAAADYIATHGRHRT
-670 AHGPAPAARQAAQD
+670 
-684 AARGCRLHRHPR
+684 
-696 PAPDRVAPAHSTGPQ
+696 
-711 RLRGRPEGRLRG
+711 E
-723 LRAARRLRG
+723 
-732 RPQRPP
+732 
-738 PKYTVWMIFSSRVP
+738 
-752 PGRGIS
+752 

>member
-1 MASHA
+1 MAKPAVQNPTAADATSSKA
-6 AATGPSPA
+6 AAP
-14 PSDVPQGASRA
+14 
-25 SQTAAEPVA
+25 

-103 FNKKVLVQLSIV
+103 FDKKVLVQLSIV

-132 LLTARVIQGIAMG
+132 LLTARVIQGVAMG

-166 YSGYMGGVMA
+166 YSGYMGAVMA

-204 PLAVVALILLQVTL
+204 PLAVVALILLQITL
-218 KIQHVKRPAKID
+218 KIEHIKRPAKID

-250 AGNPDYYDWW
+250 AGNPDYYDWV
-260 SWQTVAM
+260 SWQSALM
-267 VGGGVVL
+267 VGGGVAL
-274 LGLLVL
+274 LALLVF
-280 VESKVA
+280 VETKVS

-300 ALAILASVAVGV
+300 ALAILASVAVGIA
-312 GMFGS
+312 MFGS

-355 MLISRTGKW
+355 ILISRFGKW
-364 KRYLVAGAILLIGGL
+364 KRFLVAGSVLLIGGL
-379 GLAGTM
+379 AFAGTM
-385 DHTTDL
+385 DHTTEL
-391 WMTGIYT
+391 WIVAIYT
-398 AILGV
+398 GV
-403 GLGLLMQNL
+403 FGLGLGMLMQNL

-443 VSVLGAVLGNRVKE
+443 VSVLGAIMSNHVKD
-457 LVVEGLASA
+457 LAVEGMAAA
-466 GIQVPAGSAG
+466 GIPVQGGSSG
-476 ASMDLKDMPAP
+476 ASMDLKDLPAP
-487 IRDIMRAAY
+487 VADIMRAAY
-496 GDAIAEV
+496 GDATAQI
-503 FLISAVV
+503 FLISAIIGV
-510 GLVALVAILFIKERP
+510 VALLSVLFIKERP
-525 LRRTVDVRP
+525 LRRTVDAAP
-534 EPAEL
+534 EKDLIAT
-539 AGDAPDAGMA
+539 ASSDAGMSLD
-549 AMAGA
+549 
-554 TAPALGNTGYTRTTG
+554 TASM
-569 NDAAEAAPLRRNR
+569 DAVETLD
-582 HRGPGPGIH
+582 G
-591 RGAQPGAR
+591 GAR
-599 RIPLPGCRPPAD
+599 ASDGGAGTVDPQRADAQRLDAQRVDAQRLVDRAKARVNGTDRQEPKTDSGTDLDLEFARILTQERPH
-611 PDLGGRGPAR
+611 
-621 GRRRRTC
+621 
-628 AAPDPAAARGA
+628 AAADVKEVQEQLSRTQYVLA
-639 AAAAGGRA
+639 EQQLQLSRA
-647 ARRARAGR
+647 NVEL
-655 RAACDRRRTGPGCRG
+655 
-670 AHGPAPAARQAAQD
+670 QA
-684 AARGCRLHRHPR
+684 
-696 PAPDRVAPAHSTGPQ
+696 
-711 RLRGRPEGRLRG
+711 RLREQQSIAEQQATTAEELAAIRKELKRERRQQERMALMLLQGAES
-723 LRAARRLRG
+723 RADHGKHAG
-732 RPQRPP
+732 
-738 PKYTVWMIFSSRVP
+738 
-752 PGRGIS
+752 

>member
-6 AATGPSPA
+6 AAAGPA
-14 PSDVPQGASRA
+14 PAPTPHSHPAPQ
-25 SQTAAEPVA
+25 AA
-34 MTHRQIMEALTG
+34 MSHRQIMEALTG

-103 FNKKVLVQLSIV
+103 FDKKVLVQLSIV

-267 VGGGVVL
+267 VGGGIVL
-274 LGLLVL
+274 LGLLLL

-341 PMIAGNLIGSVASG
+341 PMIAGNLIGSVLSG
-355 MLISRTGKW
+355 QLISRTGKW
-364 KRYLVAGAILLIGGL
+364 KRYLVAGAVALIGGL

-385 DHTTDL
+385 DHTTEL
-391 WMTGIYT
+391 WLTGIYT
-398 AILGV
+398 AILGI

-443 VSVLGAVLGNRVKE
+443 VSVLGAVLGNRVKD
-457 LVVEGLASA
+457 LAVEGLAAA
-466 GIQVPAGSAG
+466 GIKVPAGSTG

-503 FLISAVV
+503 FLISAII
-510 GLVALVAILFIKERP
+510 GLVALVAILFIKEKP
-525 LRRTVDVRP
+525 LRRTVDIRP
-534 EPAEL
+534 EASASGSG
-539 AGDAPDAGMA
+539 AGAGSGAADDAGA
-549 AMAGA
+549 AAVAAPPGRA
-554 TAPALGNTGYTRTTG
+554 TVPAPAPVPASGIVDLDREFIEVLSRQRD
-569 NDAAEAAPLRRNR
+569 NDARSEREGARLRARTMVAEARADHADVVPLLLETQRLLAEQQVQLAEALRAVHEQAAGQRAIAAEQARVAEQLTTLKRQLAKERKLQRAAADYIATHGR
-582 HRGPGPGIH
+582 HRG
-591 RGAQPGAR
+591 
-599 RIPLPGCRPPAD
+599 
-611 PDLGGRGPAR
+611 
-621 GRRRRTC
+621 
-628 AAPDPAAARGA
+628 
-639 AAAAGGRA
+639 
-647 ARRARAGR
+647 
-655 RAACDRRRTGPGCRG
+655 
-670 AHGPAPAARQAAQD
+670 
-684 AARGCRLHRHPR
+684 
-696 PAPDRVAPAHSTGPQ
+696 
-711 RLRGRPEGRLRG
+711 E
-723 LRAARRLRG
+723 
-732 RPQRPP
+732 
-738 PKYTVWMIFSSRVP
+738 
-752 PGRGIS
+752 

>member
-1 MASHA
+1 MATPAVQNSKAVDASVNGA
-6 AATGPSPA
+6 AAP
-14 PSDVPQGASRA
+14 
-25 SQTAAEPVA
+25 

-103 FNKKVLVQLSIV
+103 FDKKLLVQLSII

-132 LLTARVIQGIAMG
+132 LLTARVIQGVAMG

-166 YSGYMGGVMA
+166 YSGYMGAVMA

-218 KIQHVKRPAKID
+218 KIQHIKRPAKID

-250 AGNPDYYDWW
+250 AGNPDYYDWF
-260 SWQTVAM
+260 SWQSALM
-267 VGGGVVL
+267 VGGGVAL
-274 LGLLVL
+274 LALLVF
-280 VESKVA
+280 VETKVA

-292 KIISERTT
+292 KIIAERTT
-300 ALAILASVAVGV
+300 ALAIVASVAVGIA
-312 GMFGS
+312 MFGS

-355 MLISRTGKW
+355 ILISRFGKW
-364 KRYLVAGAILLIGGL
+364 KRFLIAGSVLLIGGL
-379 GLAGTM
+379 AFAGTM
-385 DHTTDL
+385 DHTTEL
-391 WMTGIYT
+391 WIVAIYT
-398 AILGV
+398 GV
-403 GLGLLMQNL
+403 FGLGLGMLMQNL

-443 VSVLGAVLGNRVKE
+443 VSVLGAIMSNHVKD
-457 LVVEGLASA
+457 LAVEGMAAA
-466 GIQVPAGSAG
+466 GIQVQGGTSG
-476 ASMDLKDMPAP
+476 ASMDLADMPAP
-487 IRDIMRAAY
+487 IAEIMRAAY
-496 GDAIAEV
+496 GDATAQI
-503 FLISAVV
+503 FLISAIISV
-510 GLVALVAILFIKERP
+510 VALLAVVFIKERP
-525 LRRTVDVRP
+525 LRRTVDAAP
-534 EPAEL
+534 EKEL
-539 AGDAPDAGMA
+539 MATASGDAGMSLDTSSLDA
-549 AMAGA
+549 VKADDVKADDDGARTLGAVRTVSGAGRQAPKQDSGADLDLEFARILTQERPHA
-554 TAPALGNTGYTRTTG
+554 TP
-569 NDAAEAAPLRRNR
+569 DVKEAADVREVQEQLS
-582 HRGPGPGIH
+582 
-591 RGAQPGAR
+591 
-599 RIPLPGCRPPAD
+599 
-611 PDLGGRGPAR
+611 
-621 GRRRRTC
+621 RTQYVL
-628 AAPDPAAARGA
+628 AEQQLQLS
-639 AAAAGGRA
+639 RA
-647 ARRARAGR
+647 NVEL
-655 RAACDRRRTGPGCRG
+655 
-670 AHGPAPAARQAAQD
+670 QA
-684 AARGCRLHRHPR
+684 
-696 PAPDRVAPAHSTGPQ
+696 
-711 RLRGRPEGRLRG
+711 RLREQQTIAEQQANTAEELAAIRKELKRERRQQERMALLLLQGVEAREARPDHGKHAG
-723 LRAARRLRG
+723 
-732 RPQRPP
+732 
-738 PKYTVWMIFSSRVP
+738 
-752 PGRGIS
+752 

>member
-1 MASHA
+1 
-6 AATGPSPA
+6 
-14 PSDVPQGASRA
+14 
-25 SQTAAEPVA
+25 

-94 PIWGKLADL
+94 PVWGKLADL
-103 FNKKVLVQLSIV
+103 FDKKVLVQLSIV

-124 GLSETIPL
+124 GLSQTIPL
-132 LLTARVIQGIAMG
+132 LLTARVVQGVAMG

-166 YSGYMGGVMA
+166 YSGYMGAVMA

-204 PLAVVALILLQVTL
+204 PLAVVALILLQITL

-260 SWQTVAM
+260 SWQSALM

-274 LGLLVL
+274 LALLVL
-280 VESKVA
+280 VESKVE

-300 ALAILASVAVGV
+300 ALAIWASVAVGV
-312 GMFGS
+312 AMFGS

-341 PMIAGNLIGSVASG
+341 PMIAGNLIGSVVSG
-355 MLISRTGKW
+355 QMISRTGKW
-364 KRYLVAGAILLIGGL
+364 KRYLIAGTVLLIGGL

-385 DHTTDL
+385 DHTTEL
-391 WMTGIYT
+391 WQAGVFT
-398 AILGV
+398 AILGL
-403 GLGLLMQNL
+403 GLGMLLQNL

-420 QAKDIGTASASVA
+420 SASNIGTASASVA

-443 VSVLGAVLGNRVKE
+443 VSVLGAIMSNRVKE
-457 LVVEGLASA
+457 LATQGLADA
-466 GIQVPAGSAG
+466 GIKAGSGSSG
-476 ASMDLKDMPAP
+476 ASLDLADMPAP

-496 GDAIAEV
+496 GDATAEI
-503 FLISAVV
+503 FLISGVIAVV
-510 GLVALVAILFIKERP
+510 ALIAVLLIKEQP
-525 LRRTVDVRP
+525 LRRTVDIRP
-534 EPAEL
+534 EAADPEPDAEL
-539 AGDAPDAGMA
+539 GSGRP
-549 AMAGA
+549 
-554 TAPALGNTGYTRTTG
+554 
-569 NDAAEAAPLRRNR
+569 AAEYSDDELEREFAEVLTRQLADDAKSPSYPGRLPAAEPVLPMNEPPVR
-582 HRGPGPGIH
+582 
-591 RGAQPGAR
+591 AR
-599 RIPLPGCRPPAD
+599 TMLAEMHNKPAD
-611 PDLGGRGPAR
+611 LVPLIQETQGLLAEQQLQL
-621 GRRRRTC
+621 
-628 AAPDPAAARGA
+628 AAALNA
-639 AAAAGGRA
+639 V
-647 ARRARAGR
+647 
-655 RAACDRRRTGPGCRG
+655 
-670 AHGPAPAARQAAQD
+670 ARQAEQQRIIAQEQ
-684 AARGCRLHRHPR
+684 ARVGAELK
-696 PAPDRVAPAHSTGPQ
+696 ALS
-711 RLRGRPEGRLRG
+711 
-723 LRAARRLRG
+723 RRLAKERKLQSAAAHYIASHGKHRG
-732 RPQRPP
+732 E
-738 PKYTVWMIFSSRVP
+738 
-752 PGRGIS
+752 